1 MISIVASSYMIPQT
15 ADNMVF
21 MGSFA
26 SPNLPSA
33 DFTNTDTVIRNSAV
47 SIKKIDA
54 NFNVKE
60 VKPWVKISMHI

>member
-33 DFTNTDTVIRNSAV
+33 DFTNTDTVIRHFACMVHKFDKGVN
-47 SIKKIDA
+47 
-54 NFNVKE
+54 
-60 VKPWVKISMHI
+60 

>member
-33 DFTNTDTVIRNSAV
+33 DFTNTDTVSGNALSLYN
-47 SIKKIDA
+47 KM
-54 NFNVKE
+54 E
-60 VKPWVKISMHI
+60 V